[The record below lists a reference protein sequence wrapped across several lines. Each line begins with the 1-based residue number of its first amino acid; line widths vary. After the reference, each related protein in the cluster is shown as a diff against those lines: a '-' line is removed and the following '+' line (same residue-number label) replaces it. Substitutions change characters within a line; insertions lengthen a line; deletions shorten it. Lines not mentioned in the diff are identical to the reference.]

1 MDENTRDQL
10 IDLNRKFYQTFAEQ
24 FSATRQRLQPGVI
37 KIIPRI
43 SKRDKLLDLGCGNG
57 EFGKELFRRGHRGVY
72 VGIDSNPQLL
82 DIAQTNLAGN
92 DSAYLL
98 QRDLTSPSWDRN
110 LPHNQYEV
118 VSAFAVLHHIPSSAL
133 RQLIL
138 EKVRGLIAPGS
149 IFIHSEWQFLNS
161 QRLQKRIQPWEKFG
175 LESSQVEPGDYLI
188 DWRYGG
194 HGYRYIHHFTINELD
209 QLASDTGYTILDTF
223 SSDGEGGELGL
234 YQIWISV

>member
-161 QRLQKRIQPWEKFG
+161 
-175 LESSQVEPGDYLI
+175 
-188 DWRYGG
+188 
-194 HGYRYIHHFTINELD
+194 
-209 QLASDTGYTILDTF
+209 
-223 SSDGEGGELGL
+223 
-234 YQIWISV
+234 